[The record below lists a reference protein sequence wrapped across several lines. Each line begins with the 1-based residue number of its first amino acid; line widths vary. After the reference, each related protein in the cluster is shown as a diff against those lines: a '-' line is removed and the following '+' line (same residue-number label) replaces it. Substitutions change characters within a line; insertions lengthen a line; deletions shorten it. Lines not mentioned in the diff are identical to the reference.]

1 MAATQEAFRTAALD
15 NPAPAAQE
23 PATPAQV
30 PVDPGTTP
38 EATPTETPPQ
48 LSWDSIDLSVLDPAT
63 AQFVKEH
70 GLRHSDYTRKTQE
83 LADQRK
89 QFEQFGDPETV
100 QQALEFTSRLN
111 DPQELIRL
119 RAEIDDYLAT
129 NQVQAQPTNQ
139 PAPTDTLQQPYT
151 GLDPATQ
158 SRLDAMEQRFAQAEH
173 AAQEAQLV
181 EQMQERLQTQ
191 EDAIRKDYPSYSQ
204 SHIDAIYKLSPAVG
218 YDLVAAQGLFEE
230 LRSLNTTDLVGSKG
244 DFPNAANNVRSDAI
258 ITQPTEINTMEA
270 AKAATM
276 ARYAALSAE

>member
-38 EATPTETPPQ
+38 EATPEGTPTPT

-111 DPQELIRL
+111 DPQELIR
-119 RAEIDDYLAT
+119 
-129 NQVQAQPTNQ
+129 
-139 PAPTDTLQQPYT
+139 
-151 GLDPATQ
+151 
-158 SRLDAMEQRFAQAEH
+158 
-173 AAQEAQLV
+173 
-181 EQMQERLQTQ
+181 
-191 EDAIRKDYPSYSQ
+191 
-204 SHIDAIYKLSPAVG
+204 
-218 YDLVAAQGLFEE
+218 
-230 LRSLNTTDLVGSKG
+230 
-244 DFPNAANNVRSDAI
+244 
-258 ITQPTEINTMEA
+258 
-270 AKAATM
+270 
-276 ARYAALSAE
+276 